1 MSIDI
6 LAADRALAARH
17 AAHIP
22 DLVRATGP
30 QSYDYIF
37 GPRADVY
44 DAFIETA
51 WMAPGNFFSHTQSTI
66 AFEDGVF
73 RGVLIGHDGPA
84 HYPLKDALW
93 PLLDGLVQKGD
104 VEAAHLVALAERADI
119 ASYMNPHVPEDCH
132 YIIVVSVPLSARG
145 RGAGK
150 ALIENAIAH
159 ARGEG
164 FRSVHLDVM
173 SDNPA
178 VGLYRAMGFQP
189 MAETITPI
197 PCRQHGLAM
206 ELRMVLPL

>member
-1 MSIDI
+1 MGIDI
-6 LAADRALAARH
+6 LAADKALAAQH

-22 DLVRATGP
+22 ELVAATGP
-30 QSYDYIF
+30 ASYNYIF
-37 GPRADVY
+37 GPKSEVY
-44 DAFIETA
+44 TPFIETA
-51 WMAPGNFFSHTQSTI
+51 WLAPDNFFSHTQSTI
-66 AFEDGVF
+66 ALEDGDF

-84 HYPLKDALW
+84 HYRLKDALW
-93 PLLDGLVQKGD
+93 PLLDGLVTQRR
-104 VEAAHLVALAERADI
+104 VQPEHLAALAERADI

-150 ALIENAIAH
+150 ALLERAIAD
-159 ARGEG
+159 ARDKG
-164 FRSVHLDVM
+164 FRTVHLDVM

-197 PCRQHGLAM
+197 PCREHGLAM

>member
-1 MSIDI
+1 MGIEVVAANMT
-6 LAADRALAARH
+6 LAATH
-17 AAHIP
+17 APHIP

-30 QSYDYIF
+30 KSYDYIF

-44 DAFIETA
+44 DPFIDTA
-51 WMAPGNFFSHTQSTI
+51 WRAPDNFFSHTQSTI
-66 AFEDGVF
+66 ALEDGTF

-84 HYPLKDALW
+84 HYRLKDALW
-93 PLLDGLVQKGD
+93 PLLDGLVRQGC
-104 VEAAHLVALAERADI
+104 VQAEHLDALAERADI
-119 ASYMNPHVPEDCH
+119 ASYMNPHVPKDCH

-150 ALIENAIAH
+150 ALLERAIAD
-159 ARGEG
+159 ARDKD
-164 FRSVHLDVM
+164 FRTVHLDVM

-197 PCRQHGLAM
+197 PCRAHGLAM